1 MRNLDNDYHHDN
13 DDNDDDDDDDDI
25 NHLEESPWVL
35 CT

>member
-25 NHLEESPWVL
+25 NHLEKSP
-35 CT
+35 